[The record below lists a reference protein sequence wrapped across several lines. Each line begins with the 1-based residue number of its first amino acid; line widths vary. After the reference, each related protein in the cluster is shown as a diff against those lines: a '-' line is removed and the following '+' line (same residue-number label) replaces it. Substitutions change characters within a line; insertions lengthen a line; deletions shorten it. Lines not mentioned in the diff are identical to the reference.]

1 MSSATRV
8 LYRSPREPRTE
19 PSTVTFLEK
28 REPLS
33 SIDSTAPLSMSERP
47 FIKVPLKAAS
57 LRSACT
63 NVPCAITSS
72 NLTRGSLDNRH
83 AALVADDGLCLCQQR
98 NRACV
103 DLGWHL
109 GT

>member
-1 MSSATRV
+1 MSSATCV

-47 FIKVPLKAAS
+47 FIKVPLSAAS

-83 AALVADDGLCLCQQR
+83 AALVTHDGLG
-98 NRACV
+98 
-103 DLGWHL
+103 LG
-109 GT
+109 

>member
-1 MSSATRV
+1 MSSATCV

-47 FIKVPLKAAS
+47 FIKVPLNAAS

-63 NVPCAITSS
+63 NVPCAIASS
-72 NLTRGSLDNRH
+72 NPHR
-83 AALVADDGLCLCQQR
+83 VAKIAPSQISYPGK
-98 NRACV
+98 
-103 DLGWHL
+103 
-109 GT
+109 GTLR

>member
-1 MSSATRV
+1 MSSATCV

-47 FIKVPLKAAS
+47 FIKVPLSAAS
-57 LRSACT
+57 FRSACT

-72 NLTRGSLDNRH
+72 NLARTSNAVPR
-83 AALVADDGLCLCQQR
+83 
-98 NRACV
+98 
-103 DLGWHL
+103 
-109 GT
+109 